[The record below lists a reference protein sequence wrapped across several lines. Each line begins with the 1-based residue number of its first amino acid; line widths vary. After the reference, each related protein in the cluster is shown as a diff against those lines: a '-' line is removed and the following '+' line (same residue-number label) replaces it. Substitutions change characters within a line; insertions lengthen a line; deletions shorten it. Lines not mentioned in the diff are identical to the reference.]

1 MAERKLVDLE
11 MLTRYH
17 GKSLAEI
24 YEIMGKAEEVAVS
37 DTAPTN
43 SGAKLWVDTS
53 GGSEISVPE
62 IKDNATSTTDTWSSS
77 KINSAIT
84 ATVNTTVEEKV
95 DSKVNTKIDEKLE
108 QNIADTSDVDALFGG
123 DGI

>member
-24 YEIMGKAEEVAVS
+24 HEIMAEAEEVS
-37 DTAPTN
+37 ISEDAPTN

-53 GGSEISVPE
+53 GDSEVSLPE
-62 IKDNATSTTDTWSSS
+62 IKDDATSTTDTWSSY
-77 KINSAIT
+77 KINNAI
-84 ATVNTTVEEKV
+84 ATTVDTTMDEKV
-95 DSKVNTKIDEKLE
+95 DTKVNTKIDEKLQ
-108 QNIADTSDVDALFGG
+108 QNIADTSDVDALFGEA
-123 DGI
+123 

>member
-24 YEIMGKAEEVAVS
+24 YGIMAEAEEVKIS

-53 GGSEISVPE
+53 GDSEVSLPE
-62 IKDNATSTTDTWSSS
+62 IKDDSTSITDTWSSY

-84 ATVNTTVEEKV
+84 TTVDTTMDEKV
-95 DSKVNTKIDEKLE
+95 DTKIGEKLE
-108 QNIADTSDVDALFGG
+108 QNIADTSDVDSLFGEA
-123 DGI
+123 

>member
-24 YEIMGKAEEVAVS
+24 HEIMAEAEEVS
-37 DTAPTN
+37 ISETAPTN

-53 GGSEISVPE
+53 GGSEISLPE
-62 IKDNATSTTDTWSSS
+62 IKEDATSTTDTWSSY
-77 KINSAIT
+77 KINSTI
-84 ATVNTTVEEKV
+84 ATTMDEKV
-95 DSKVNTKIDEKLE
+95 DTKVDEKIE
-108 QNIADTSDVDALFGG
+108 QNIADTSDVDALFGEA
-123 DGI
+123 GI